1 MMDWIPLVSD
11 VGFPVVITFFLL
23 HRMERKLDDL
33 IITIRQL
40 QNVTP

>member
-1 MMDWIPLVSD
+1 MDWIPLVSD

-40 QNVTP
+40 QNTTP

>member
-1 MMDWIPLVSD
+1 MDWIPLVSD

-23 HRMERKLDDL
+23 HRMERKIDDL

>member
-1 MMDWIPLVSD
+1 MDWIPLVSD

-33 IITIRQL
+33 ILTIRQL
-40 QNVTP
+40 

>member
-1 MMDWIPLVSD
+1 MDWIPLVSD

>member
-1 MMDWIPLVSD
+1 MDWVPLVSD

>member
-1 MMDWIPLVSD
+1 MDWIPFVSD

-40 QNVTP
+40 QNIAP